1 MKLNF
6 IFHDEI
12 VKIIIKLFNKKGIY
26 NVGGKTQTV
35 YKFAKKYNFDI
46 KKIKSVGQMPLNPS
60 ISLSKINKTK

>member
-1 MKLNF
+1 MNSKK
-6 IFHDEI
+6 D
-12 VKIIIKLFNKKGIY
+12 NKKGIY

-35 YKFAKKYNFDI
+35 YKFAKKYNPDI

>member
-35 YKFAKKYNFDI
+35 YDFAKKYNPSI

-60 ISLSKINKTK
+60 ISLSKTNKIN